1 MGIPSVGI
9 LLHEVIKL
17 MYHARVKDPVFF
29 RLGTCGGIGLD
40 GGQLVI
46 TDEAVDGMMRPY
58 LELVNFNLTFKEF
71 NRKLHSYSNYLLQ
84 PVLGQLVQRP
94 SKLDT
99 DLAKELKSLSTQG
112 DPYETHVGRTM
123 CTYDFYEGIQIVLF
137 SIAYSK
143 LSTYPITYVCRSGAS
158 RWSILRLH

>member
-58 LELVNFNLTFKEF
+58 LELVNFNLTF
-71 NRKLHSYSNYLLQ
+71 
-84 PVLGQLVQRP
+84 
-94 SKLDT
+94 
-99 DLAKELKSLSTQG
+99 
-112 DPYETHVGRTM
+112 
-123 CTYDFYEGIQIVLF
+123 
-137 SIAYSK
+137 
-143 LSTYPITYVCRSGAS
+143 
-158 RWSILRLH
+158 

>member
-46 TDEAVDGMMRPY
+46 TDEAVDGMMRPF
-58 LELVNFNLTFKEF
+58 LELVNESRLNNSVGNYANFN
-71 NRKLHSYSNYLLQ
+71 
-84 PVLGQLVQRP
+84 
-94 SKLDT
+94 
-99 DLAKELKSLSTQG
+99 
-112 DPYETHVGRTM
+112 
-123 CTYDFYEGIQIVLF
+123 
-137 SIAYSK
+137 
-143 LSTYPITYVCRSGAS
+143 ITYSS
-158 RWSILRLH
+158 QF

>member
-46 TDEAVDGMMRPY
+46 TDEAVDGMMRPF
-58 LELVNFNLTFKEF
+58 LELVI
-71 NRKLHSYSNYLLQ
+71 SNT
-84 PVLGQLVQRP
+84 
-94 SKLDT
+94 LD
-99 DLAKELKSLSTQG
+99 
-112 DPYETHVGRTM
+112 
-123 CTYDFYEGIQIVLF
+123 C
-137 SIAYSK
+137 
-143 LSTYPITYVCRSGAS
+143 
-158 RWSILRLH
+158 

>member
-46 TDEAVDGMMRPY
+46 TDEAVDGLMRPY
-58 LELVNFNLTFKEF
+58 LELVI
-71 NRKLHSYSNYLLQ
+71 
-84 PVLGQLVQRP
+84 P
-94 SKLDT
+94 
-99 DLAKELKSLSTQG
+99 
-112 DPYETHVGRTM
+112 
-123 CTYDFYEGIQIVLF
+123 
-137 SIAYSK
+137 
-143 LSTYPITYVCRSGAS
+143 
-158 RWSILRLH
+158 

>member
-46 TDEAVDGMMRPY
+46 TDEAVDGMMRPF
-58 LELVNFNLTFKEF
+58 LELVNN
-71 NRKLHSYSNYLLQ
+71 N
-84 PVLGQLVQRP
+84 
-94 SKLDT
+94 
-99 DLAKELKSLSTQG
+99 SLSI
-112 DPYETHVGRTM
+112 Y
-123 CTYDFYEGIQIVLF
+123 
-137 SIAYSK
+137 
-143 LSTYPITYVCRSGAS
+143 
-158 RWSILRLH
+158 